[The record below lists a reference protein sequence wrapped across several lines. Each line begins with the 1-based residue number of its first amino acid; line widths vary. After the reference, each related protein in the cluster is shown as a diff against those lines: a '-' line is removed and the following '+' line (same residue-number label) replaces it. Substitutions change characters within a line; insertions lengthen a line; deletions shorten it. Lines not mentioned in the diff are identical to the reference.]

1 MGRVPVEATKKH
13 LTKEEIERK
22 KIAEEAVSTE
32 KDQLKIYPEWLVN
45 EVAINEWKRIV
56 SQLTEK
62 SMIGNLDYNNLG
74 AYCNA
79 FAKWKDITGKLKMD
93 ILVVGEIN
101 PLVQVELK
109 YSDEMKKFGNLLG
122 LSIESRLVKGKII
135 QSDGEGKIENELGAI

>member
-22 KIAEEAVSTE
+22 KIAEEAITTE

-79 FAKWKDITGKLKMD
+79 FTKWKDITEKLKMD
-93 ILVVGEIN
+93 ILVAGEVN
-101 PLVQVELK
+101 PLVSMELK

-122 LSIESRLVKGKII
+122 LSIESRLAKGKII
-135 QSDGEGKIENELGAI
+135 QSDGDIKIESKLGAI